1 MGYMFVFCMLSI
13 FFSMRVLGGVLSS
26 SSSSNNVYGIGEVFN
41 VMMEGVV
48 GDGRIDDGEVDLIF
62 WFGNL

>member
-62 WFGNL
+62 